1 MSSFDTQRT
10 ISADLNAVRLQ
21 LSQYTVSGLAVLDV
35 STISGR
41 TSGVRFER
49 PTLGVRQ
56 FHPTE
61 IHIKLRYVLD
71 DPPTAH
77 LAVYVCR
84 GRAEHLCFFRRR
96 RFEHPRSHNGA
107 FFDKESLCP

>member
-1 MSSFDTQRT
+1 M
-10 ISADLNAVRLQ
+10 
-21 LSQYTVSGLAVLDV
+21 AVLDV
-35 STISGR
+35 STMSGR

-56 FHPTE
+56 FRPTE
-61 IHIKLRYVLD
+61 IHIKLRAVLD

-84 GRAEHLCFFRRR
+84 GRAEHLCFLD
-96 RFEHPRSHNGA
+96 EGASNTLEAITARSLTRNPSAPEGY
-107 FFDKESLCP
+107 